1 MALADSVSDV
11 MNWWPD
17 ELARVFGPRFAR
29 RRSAAAAT
37 LRLARAG
44 TEISLDGFEPQ
55 IATDP
60 TQIVPY
66 LEEARVRRKSSRSV
80 AIVVL
85 PERHLKRGLAA
96 IRLPRSR
103 LSAMAL
109 LDLQSSTPFDPK
121 DFFILLPAFD
131 ERVVDSSYY
140 TVRRSALA
148 PVVAALKAGGYEVT
162 SLAMQT
168 EAGPVEI
175 DRDGLREVLGESAS
189 ARLGARVT
197 RVGLATAAVGLVAL
211 FAAAHWRYATAADSV
226 AVEVD
231 LAERQVRQLRG
242 ILAERDDKIAQI
254 GAVRDQKKSL
264 VPFASVVE
272 EMSRAIPDN
281 TWLTE
286 LSVSGDMVRFA
297 GFSASAAALIP
308 VLEASPMFSA
318 PTFMEPV
325 VRAVNQEGERFSIA
339 MKIESGDG

>member
-1 MALADSVSDV
+1 MALADFFSDV
-11 MNWWPD
+11 MNWWPG
-17 ELARVFGPRFAR
+17 ELARTFGSRFAR
-29 RRSAAAAT
+29 RRPPAAVH
-37 LRLARAG
+37 LRLSRIG
-44 TEISLDGFEPQ
+44 TEMSLEGFEPQ
-55 IATDP
+55 VATDL

-66 LEEARVRRKSSRSV
+66 LDEARAARKADKTV

-85 PERHLKRGLAA
+85 PERHLKRRLAG

-109 LDLQSSTPFDPK
+109 LDLQSSTPFDPG
-121 DFFILLPAFD
+121 DFFILFPAFD

-140 TVRRSALA
+140 TVRKTVLA
-148 PVVAALKAGGYEVT
+148 PVIAALKAGGYQVT
-162 SLAMQT
+162 SLAMQS
-168 EAGPVEI
+168 EGGLIEI
-175 DRDGLREVLGESAS
+175 DRDGLRDVLGERAS
-189 ARLGARVT
+189 ARLGARVA
-197 RVGLATAAVGLVAL
+197 RIGLAIAAAGVLAL
-211 FAAAHWRYATAADSV
+211 FGAAHWRYAVAADSV
-226 AVEVD
+226 AAEVD

-254 GAVRDQKKSL
+254 SAVRDQKKSL

-308 VLEASPMFSA
+308 ILEASPMFSA

-339 MKIESGDG
+339 MKIENSDG